1 LERSK
6 HFVVLVELI
15 IATALLFTVCQ
26 QLGVWQPRAGM
37 MLTSSGHFV
46 VAMLVLML
54 MLMLVEWCD

>member
-6 HFVVLVELI
+6 HFVVDLI

-26 QLGVWQPRAGM
+26 QLDVWQPRAGM

-46 VAMLVLML
+46 VAMLALML
-54 MLMLVEWCD
+54 MLILVEWCD

>member
-6 HFVVLVELI
+6 HFVVEPI

-26 QLGVWQPRAGM
+26 QLDVWQRRAGM

-46 VAMLVLML
+46 VAILALMS
-54 MLMLVEWCD
+54 MLMLVEWRD